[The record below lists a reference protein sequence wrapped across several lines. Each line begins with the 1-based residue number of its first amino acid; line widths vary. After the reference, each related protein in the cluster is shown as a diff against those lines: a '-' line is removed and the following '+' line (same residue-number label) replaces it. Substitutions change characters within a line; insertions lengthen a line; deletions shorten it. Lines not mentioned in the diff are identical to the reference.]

1 MLIIEDGKI
10 AHCGAPEQLKAK
22 FKNKDPTAHNDEGR
36 VTSKQGRDLRG
47 KEEKKVTVGVG
58 TYCNYFFNNKVN
70 WLLVPL
76 ALVLF
81 LGTEVF
87 STFYMKQVV
96 LYDQV
101 KKGSRFETT
110 G

>member
-10 AHCGAPEQLKAK
+10 THCGAPEQLKAK
-22 FKNKDPTAHNDEGR
+22 LKDKDLAANNDEGR
-36 VTSKQGRDLRG
+36 ATSKQGRDSRA
-47 KEEKKVTVGVG
+47 KEEKVAVGVG
-58 TYCNYFFNNKVN
+58 TYCNYFFNNKIN

-81 LGTEVF
+81 LGTEVL
-87 STFYMKQVV
+87 STFYMKQVA

-101 KKGSRFETT
+101 KEGNRFETT